1 MSRGDRNMQEIANRN
16 ALITGATGGIGRCI
30 ASELAARGVNL
41 ALVARKAG
49 KLEELADRLASADVT
64 VTAIAADLTD
74 PDDMRNLPRR
84 VRSEFGQ
91 IDILINNAG
100 IEDLVAFYRQ
110 DPERID
116 AVLETNL
123 LAPMR
128 LVREV
133 LPDMLDRKYGHIV
146 NISSV
151 AGHIGLPYEAVYS
164 ASKAGINAW
173 STALRQELRDTGIG
187 ISVVAPGFVG
197 GAGMFAR
204 GGSLS
209 PPSVGLNRPADVARA
224 VVRAIVDDVSEIIV
238 NRTPIR
244 PLLTLLAASPKL
256 GAAALRM
263 TRLEAFMRKLAGG

>member
-1 MSRGDRNMQEIANRN
+1 MQEIANRN

-224 VVRAIVDDVSEIIV
+224 VMRAIVDDVSEIIV